1 MTNTPTIRTV
11 STSRRRGRSSLVLAA
26 AVLALAAALSS
37 CGSGGSA
44 GADQAKAQSGGTK
57 TATEA
62 KANTDA
68 SAGESDSD
76 SDSDSGTIDSCTL
89 LSEDQLSAIIGSAV
103 TVSGPS
109 IEVARGRSC
118 TYTFAETGNSILD
131 EGTIDIAAWHGS
143 EFFSPG
149 IGPARGGIGEAA
161 QDDSDHGIV
170 MFKVGDDVVQ
180 VHVISPDHKADSVQ
194 IASAAANRVAGAAR
208 SS

>member
-37 CGSGGSA
+37 CSSGGSA
-44 GADQAKAQSGGTK
+44 SADQAKVQPGGTK
-57 TATEA
+57 TDANT
-62 KANTDA
+62 NTDA
-68 SAGESDSD
+68 NAGA
-76 SDSDSGTIDSCTL
+76 SGTIDSCTL

-118 TYTFAETGNSILD
+118 TYTLAETGNSILD

-149 IGPARGGIGEAA
+149 IIGPARGGIGEAA

-194 IASAAANRVAGAAR
+194 IASVAANQVAGAAR

>member
-26 AVLALAAALSS
+26 SVLALAAALAS
-37 CGSGGSA
+37 CSSGGSA
-44 GADQAKAQSGGTK
+44 SVDQAKDQSSGTK
-57 TATEA
+57 AN
-62 KANTDA
+62 ANTNTNTNADA
-68 SAGESDSD
+68 N
-76 SDSDSGTIDSCTL
+76 GTIDSCSL
-89 LSEDQLSAIIGSAV
+89 LSEDQLSTIIGSAV

-109 IEVARGRSC
+109 TEVARGRSC

-149 IGPARGGIGEAA
+149 VIGPARGGIGEAA

>member
-26 AVLALAAALSS
+26 AVLALAAALCS
-37 CGSGGSA
+37 CSSGGSA
-44 GADQAKAQSGGTK
+44 SADQAKVQPGGTK
-57 TATEA
+57 TDANT
-62 KANTDA
+62 NTDA
-68 SAGESDSD
+68 NAGA
-76 SDSDSGTIDSCTL
+76 SGTIDSCTL

-103 TVSGPS
+103 TVDGPS

-118 TYTFAETGNSILD
+118 TYTFSETGNSILD

-149 IGPARGGIGEAA
+149 IIGPARGGIGEAA

-194 IASAAANRVAGAAR
+194 IASVAANRVAGAAR

>member
-62 KANTDA
+62 NANTDA
-68 SAGESDSD
+68 SAG
-76 SDSDSGTIDSCTL
+76 DSGTIDSCTL

-149 IGPARGGIGEAA
+149 IIGPARGGIGEAA

>member
-57 TATEA
+57 TATGA
-62 KANTDA
+62 NANTDA
-68 SAGESDSD
+68 SAGD

-149 IGPARGGIGEAA
+149 IIGPARGGIGEAA

>member
-57 TATEA
+57 TATG
-62 KANTDA
+62 ANATTDA
-68 SAGESDSD
+68 SAGDSD

-149 IGPARGGIGEAA
+149 IIGPARGGIGEAA

>member
-57 TATEA
+57 TATGA
-62 KANTDA
+62 SANTDA
-68 SAGESDSD
+68 SAG
-76 SDSDSGTIDSCTL
+76 DSGTIDSCTL
-89 LSEDQLSAIIGSAV
+89 LSEDQHSAIIGSAV

-118 TYTFAETGNSILD
+118 TYTLAETGNSILD
-131 EGTIDIAAWHGS
+131 EGTIDIAAWHVS

-149 IGPARGGIGEAA
+149 IIGPARGGIGEAA

>member
-57 TATEA
+57 TATGA
-62 KANTDA
+62 NANTDA
-68 SAGESDSD
+68 SAGD

-118 TYTFAETGNSILD
+118 TYTFAETANSILD

-149 IGPARGGIGEAA
+149 IIGPARGGIGEAA

>member
-1 MTNTPTIRTV
+1 MTKTPTIRTV

-26 AVLALAAALSS
+26 SFLGLAAALSS
-37 CGSGGSA
+37 CSSGGSA
-44 GADQAKAQSGGTK
+44 SADQAKDQPGGTK
-57 TATEA
+57 TN
-62 KANTDA
+62 ANTEA
-68 SAGESDSD
+68 SAG
-76 SDSDSGTIDSCTL
+76 DSGTIDSCSL

-149 IGPARGGIGEAA
+149 VIGPARGGIGEAA

-180 VHVISPDHKADSVQ
+180 VHVISPDHEADSVQ
-194 IASAAANRVAGAAR
+194 IASAAANRVAAAAR

>member
-57 TATEA
+57 TATGA
-62 KANTDA
+62 NANTDA
-68 SAGESDSD
+68 SAGDSD

-118 TYTFAETGNSILD
+118 TYTFAETANSILD

-149 IGPARGGIGEAA
+149 IIGPARGGIGEAA